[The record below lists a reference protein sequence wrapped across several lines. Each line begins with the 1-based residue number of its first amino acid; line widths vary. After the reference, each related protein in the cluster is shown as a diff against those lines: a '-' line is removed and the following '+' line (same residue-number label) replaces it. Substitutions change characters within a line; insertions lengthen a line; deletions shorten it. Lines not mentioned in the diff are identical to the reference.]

1 MENNNGT
8 IDNAPVSL
16 KRSVDYETFIATMSD
31 DDKKNYLEIAGS
43 IDINDKTTLQVYGS
57 EINSTISQSSEGV
70 LSSARSKNSDEI
82 IACVNDTLAQL
93 NMIDISDL
101 DPNNKFKAF
110 LRSVP
115 VLRTLVKSVDKV
127 LIQSDTIQDNVSKI
141 CAKMDAA
148 KITAK
153 KDNSTLESMFRNNDV
168 SIDRLKEL
176 IVGLKLKL
184 KEYQETLKEM
194 QGNPE
199 HSQWDVQNMQNW
211 VNSIAKKIADL
222 EVTEHILSN
231 NQFHIMAAQ
240 ANNDAIIDKC
250 ENIINQVMPLWKNEL
265 SLAIMINKQKSAI
278 DATKMIS
285 SATNRMM
292 KATAK
297 NVRYNSEET
306 ARASEQT
313 IVELETLKDVNK
325 QFIEMLKEVRKIHD
339 AGEKNRETMER
350 ALVDIYNQTSKELK
364 MIESK

>member
-1 MENNNGT
+1 MEENNTTTAIANIKG
-8 IDNAPVSL
+8 
-16 KRSVDYETFIATMSD
+16 SVDYENYITTLSDEQKQEYLAIA
-31 DDKKNYLEIAGS
+31 NS

-57 EINSTISQSSEGV
+57 EINSTISQSSEGL
-70 LSSARSKNSDEI
+70 LSSARSKSTDEI
-82 IACVNDTLAQL
+82 VACVNDTLVQL
-93 NMIDISDL
+93 NMIDVSDL

-115 VLRTLVKSVDKV
+115 ILRNIVKSVDKV

-141 CAKMDAA
+141 CDKMDAA
-148 KITAK
+148 KVTAK
-153 KDNSTLESMFRNNDV
+153 KDNSTLESMFRNNNV
-168 SIDRLKEL
+168 SIERLKEL
-176 IVGLKLKL
+176 IVALKLKH
-184 KEYQETLKEM
+184 KEYLAQFEELKN
-194 QGNPE
+194 NPNTN
-199 HSQWDVQNMQNW
+199 QWEVQNMQNW
-211 VNSIAKKIADL
+211 INSIAKKIADL
-222 EVTEHILSN
+222 EVTEHILST

-265 SLAIMINKQKSAI
+265 SLAIVINKQKNAI
-278 DATKMIS
+278 EATKMIS
-285 SATNRMM
+285 GATNKMM

-313 IVELETLKDVNK
+313 IVELETLKDSHK

-339 AGEKNRETMER
+339 NGERNRETMER
-350 ALVDIYNQTSKELK
+350 ALVDIYNQTSRELK